1 MFLACS
7 FEVDDS
13 LESLAIPLPSCDLL
27 RCSLLGWCER
37 GCAEEKKEE
46 NAKQVFLFSFFSSGS
61 PGHVRAKKR
70 RNDTGEKGEKRSRLS
85 AL

>member
-46 NAKQVFLFSFFSSGS
+46 NAKQVFLFSFFFFWISCT
-61 PGHVRAKKR
+61 RAREKR
-70 RNDTGEKGEKRSRLS
+70 RKTGEKKERNVR
-85 AL
+85 A